1 MTIGNRPAIHPGEV
15 LGQLYLAPLDMSADD
30 LAARLLLPVA
40 AVESILREEISIDAE
55 TALRLSRFFSTT
67 PEFWINL
74 QTDFDL
80 KKARTGIESDLASIA
95 PLHAA

>member
-1 MTIGNRPAIHPGEV
+1 MTTGNRPAIHPGEV
-15 LGQLYLAPLDMSADD
+15 LGQLYLAPLDMSAED

-40 AVESILREEISIDAE
+40 TVESLLKDEMPIDAE
-55 TALRLSRFFSTT
+55 TALRLSRFVSTT

-80 KKARTGIESDLASIA
+80 KKARTGIESDLANIA